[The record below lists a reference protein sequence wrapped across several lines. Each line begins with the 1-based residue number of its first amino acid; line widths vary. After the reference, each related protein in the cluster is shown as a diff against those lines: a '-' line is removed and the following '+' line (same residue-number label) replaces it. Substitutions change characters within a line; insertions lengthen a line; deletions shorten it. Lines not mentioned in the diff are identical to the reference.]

1 MIRSELVAKTALYTG
16 VDPETVNK
24 VLRGTT
30 DVIAATLA
38 SGEAVTVSGLAKF
51 TGRLERQSPATSTQL
66 HRVVHIAPSSTLAA
80 VVRGDRPPPVVPS
93 LPQDPSAA
101 VPGGARR
108 PAGDS
113 KRTGSAKK
121 PPSNSGAAGGA
132 VRPGTR

>member
-1 MIRSELVAKTALYTG
+1 MIRSELVTKTALYTG

-24 VLRGTT
+24 VLRGTA

-51 TGRLERQSPATSTQL
+51 TGRLERRSPATSTEL

-80 VVRGDRPPPVVPS
+80 IVRGDRPPPAVPP

-101 VPGGARR
+101 GPGGAKRSEG
-108 PAGDS
+108 AG
-113 KRTGSAKK
+113 KRSGPAKK
-121 PPSNSGAAGGA
+121 PPGNPSAAGGG

>member
-24 VLRGTT
+24 VLRGTA

-66 HRVVHIAPSSTLAA
+66 HRVVHIAPSSTLVA
-80 VVRGDRPPPVVPS
+80 VVRGDRPPPAVPS
-93 LPQDPSAA
+93 LPQDPAA
-101 VPGGARR
+101 TGPGGTRR
-108 PAGDS
+108 PAGAS
-113 KRTGSAKK
+113 KRSGPAKK
-121 PPSNSGAAGGA
+121 PPSNSGAAGGG